1 MNTGKVYDVSVVMP
15 CLNES
20 RTLGICIKKALD
32 SFKRLGVNGEVIVS
46 DNGSTDNSAELARS
60 LGARVVFETE
70 KGYGSALRK
79 GISEADGTYIIM
91 GDADDSYD
99 FSDLEPFVKAL
110 NGGADF
116 VMGTRMKGRIEKGAM
131 PMLHRYLGTP
141 VLTWVSNL
149 FFGLKLSDNNCGM
162 RAFTKK
168 AYEKMHLVTSGMEFA
183 SEMIIKAA
191 KARLKTVEVPIS
203 YYKDKRG
210 RKPHLRSFSDG
221 WRHLRFMLLFSP
233 IHLFVLPGTVLIVL
247 GFIPLIMLFRGPLII
262 GGATFDYHYMI
273 AGSVMVLIG
282 IQIVNLG
289 ISARIFSRAA
299 HLEEEDK
306 LIDFFNRHFTLEK
319 GIVTGLAIL
328 LSGVLIFLY
337 ILMFWATHSFSFAVG
352 EMTRPAIMALT
363 LTILGFQ
370 VIFNAFF
377 LSLFYIKIK

>member
-1 MNTGKVYDVSVVMP
+1 MNTGKAYEISVVMP

-46 DNGSTDNSAELARS
+46 DNGSTDNSVELARS

-79 GISEADGTYIIM
+79 GISEASGEYIIM

-116 VMGTRMKGRIEKGAM
+116 VMGSRMKGRIEKGAM

-233 IHLFVLPGTVLIVL
+233 IHLFVLPGTVLIAL
-247 GFIPLIMLFRGPLII
+247 GFIPLILLFRGPLII

-273 AGSVMVLIG
+273 AGSVLVLIG

-306 LIDFFNRHFTLEK
+306 LIDLFNRHFTLEK
-319 GIVTGLAIL
+319 GIVAGLAIL
-328 LSGVLIFLY
+328 LLGVLIFVY
-337 ILMFWATHSFSFAVG
+337 ILMFWVTHSFSFAVG